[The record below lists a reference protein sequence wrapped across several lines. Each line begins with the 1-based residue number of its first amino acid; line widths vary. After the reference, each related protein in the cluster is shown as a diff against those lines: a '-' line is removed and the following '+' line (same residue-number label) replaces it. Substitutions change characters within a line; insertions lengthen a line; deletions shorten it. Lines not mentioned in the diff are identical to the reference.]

1 MENRAHAFAA
11 GLFVLAALAM
21 LLGLAAWLTRDGGR
35 QHVYEIST
43 RESITGLQPQ
53 APVRLRGVDVG
64 KVDSIGFDAKTQGNV
79 LIRLSIDE
87 GAPITAGTFATLA
100 FQGVTGLAF
109 VQLDDA
115 GQPAAVLAPNDAA
128 PPRIPLRA
136 GLIARLTERGEEI
149 LNQIEQI
156 TRRLNALASGPTPE
170 RLNTALENVGQAAA
184 GVSQLTQQMSRVV
197 DAQLGPNRVDL
208 PAVVKRADDAIATL
222 KQTSEEAR
230 SALAELG
237 QSARRLNAPGG
248 AVDQLGAGTTAL
260 TQAVEGFNAGT
271 LPRINR
277 VADEAS
283 RATRQLQRAVTGI
296 N

>member
-1 MENRAHAFAA
+1 
-11 GLFVLAALAM
+11 
-21 LLGLAAWLTRDGGR
+21 
-35 QHVYEIST
+35 
-43 RESITGLQPQ
+43 
-53 APVRLRGVDVG
+53 
-64 KVDSIGFDAKTQGNV
+64 
-79 LIRLSIDE
+79 
-87 GAPITAGTFATLA
+87 
-100 FQGVTGLAF
+100 
-109 VQLDDA
+109 
-115 GQPAAVLAPNDAA
+115 
-128 PPRIPLRA
+128 
-136 GLIARLTERGEEI
+136 
-149 LNQIEQI
+149 
-156 TRRLNALASGPTPE
+156 ASGPTPE
-170 RLNTALENVGQAAA
+170 RLNAALENVGQAAA

-208 PAVVKRADDAIATL
+208 PAVVKRADDAITTL

-230 SALAELG
+230 GALAELG

-296 N
+296 NDNPQSLIFGSGRIDPGPGEPGFSVRESTP